1 MIPVHLLAP
10 EFAVTGT
17 ALLILLLSFLTPR
30 RHQIAG
36 SITALGLLL
45 AMFLEMGSM
54 GHSATLLMLQIDPIT
69 RLFSLIFIL
78 GTFLVTLL
86 TVDTF
91 EECPPEVYFFLLTG
105 LLGMMILAKSTHLVL
120 TFLALEL
127 LSFSLFVLVTLVRTP
142 KAVHAGV
149 KFFLV
154 GAFSSSFLLMG
165 LALLLAAGG
174 NLSYETVFHA
184 SRTPLGLLGLIF
196 LLVGFGF
203 KLLYVPFHFWAPDV
217 FEGAPSAI
225 VAYVASAPKAAGIAI
240 LIPILTRGFAP
251 YLPIWAS
258 TFTTLAFLTMIA
270 GNLAALRE
278 RNVKRMLAFSTVAH
292 AGYLLVGF
300 ATHTPAAYASLFL
313 YLLIYVVMTIGA
325 FAGIV
330 ALQEDATLDDLKGL
344 ATQSPLLAFLTSL
357 FFLSLAGIPPTGGFV
372 AKLYL
377 FKAAI
382 QGGQGGLAFFAF
394 LNSVVSAYYYLQVPA
409 ALYMHTPAGPTH
421 RLPEKPMLSSALWI
435 GLVLVFYLGLFPD
448 SVYWVIQNLFR

>member
-1 MIPVHLLAP
+1 MIQIGFLAP
-10 EFAVTGT
+10 ELAVTGT

-45 AMFLEMGSM
+45 AMFLEMGGM
-54 GHSATLLMLQIDPIT
+54 AHSATLWMLQITPIT

-86 TVDTF
+86 VVDTF
-91 EECPPEVYFFLLTG
+91 EEGPPEVYFFLLTA
-105 LLGMMILAKSTHLVL
+105 LAGMMVLAKSNHLVL

-127 LSFSLFVLVTLVRTP
+127 LSFSLFVLVTLVRTSR
-142 KAVHAGV
+142 AVQVGL

-154 GAFSSSFLLMG
+154 GAFSSSFFLMG
-165 LALLLAAGG
+165 LALLLASGG
-174 NLSYETVFHA
+174 NLAYETVFHA
-184 SRTPLGLLGLIF
+184 AVTPLGLLGLIF

-225 VAYVASAPKAAGIAI
+225 VAFVASAPKAAGIAV
-240 LIPILTRGFAP
+240 LIPILARGFAA
-251 YLPIWAS
+251 YQPIWA
-258 TFTTLAFLTMIA
+258 TTLSTLAVLTMVA

-300 ATHTPAAYASLFL
+300 ATHTPEAYASLML
-313 YLLIYVVMTIGA
+313 YLVIYVVMTVGA
-325 FAGIV
+325 FAGLV
-330 ALQEDATLDDLKGL
+330 ALKEDATLDDLKGL
-344 ATQSPLLAFLTSL
+344 ASRSPMVALLTTL
-357 FFLSLAGIPPTGGFV
+357 FFVSLAGIPPTGGFV

-382 QGGQGGLAFFAF
+382 QGGQGGLALFAF

-409 ALYMHTPAGPTH
+409 SFYMYPAKDTDRPV
-421 RLPEKPMLSSALWI
+421 PEKPMLYSALWI

-448 SVYWVIQNLFR
+448 SVYGVLQGLFR